1 MNKRQRITLMTL
13 AAILA
18 FGAGCYAAYQAG
30 VRHGMPAA
38 PASPATADAGAGAG
52 GKKPLYWHDPMYP
65 AQKFDRPGKS
75 PFMDMQLVPV
85 YGDDA
90 SGGAAVSISPGVQQ
104 NLGVRL
110 GEVTEGVMASDLV
123 ASGNVAY
130 NERDVVLVQAR
141 SAGFIERQYVR
152 APLDPVRKGQPLLE
166 LYVPDWVAAQEE
178 FLSARRLQGGGTA
191 GIVDAA
197 RQRMRLAGMPED
209 LIRQVEGSGA
219 VRARAT
225 LTAPAGGVVSEL
237 AAREGMTVAP
247 GATLFR
253 INGTGTVWVL
263 ADIPETAVAQVQPG
277 LAVEAGTPALPGV
290 VFKGKVNAL
299 LPRVDGAT
307 RTLQAR
313 IELANPSAQLVPGM
327 FATVKF
333 ARAAGGRVL
342 QVPAEAVI
350 RTGTRN
356 AVMLAQPGG
365 KFLPAEVETGAEA
378 GGMVEIR
385 KGLQRG
391 QQVVVSGQFL
401 IDSEASLK
409 GTANRMAGEA
419 GEAGAA
425 ASAAPGPRHHAEGR
439 VERIADGKVTISH
452 GPVAS
457 LQWGPMTMDFDA
469 PPGGLPRNVATG
481 DAVSFDFRQ
490 RADGGF
496 ALIAIAPTSAAPAS
510 VSPASKSPEAPK

>member
-1 MNKRQRITLMTL
+1 MNKHRIRILVVAGAV
-13 AAILA
+13 AAA
-18 FGAGCYAAYQAG
+18 VSAGGYALYHAG
-30 VRHGMPAA
+30 VRQGMK
-38 PASPATADAGAGAG
+38 ATPVDTAT

-90 SGGAAVSISPGVQQ
+90 GGDAGVSISPGLQQ

-110 GEVTEGVMASDLV
+110 AEVTEGILASDLV
-123 ASGNVAY
+123 ATGSVAY
-130 NERDVVLVQAR
+130 NERDTVLVQAR
-141 SAGFIERQYVR
+141 SAGFVERQYVR
-152 APLDPVRKGQPLLE
+152 APLEPVKKGQPLLE
-166 LYVPDWVAAQEE
+166 LFVPDWVAAQEE
-178 FLSARRLQGGGTA
+178 FLSAKRLQGGGKA

-209 LIRQVEGSGA
+209 LIRQVEASGA

-225 LTAPAGGVVSEL
+225 LTAPAGGVVAEL
-237 AAREGMTVAP
+237 AAREGMAVAP

-253 INGTGTVWVL
+253 INGTGTVWLL
-263 ADIPETAVAQVQPG
+263 ADIPETALAQVRPG
-277 LAVEAGTPALPGV
+277 LAVEASTPALPGA

-333 ARAAGGRVL
+333 TRAAGNPVL

-350 RTGTRN
+350 RTGTRSV
-356 AVMLAQPGG
+356 VMTAQEGG
-365 KFLPAEVETGAEA
+365 KFLPADVETGAEA
-378 GGMVEIR
+378 NGMVEIR
-385 KGLQRG
+385 TGLKRG
-391 QQVVVSGQFL
+391 QKVVVSGQFL
-401 IDSEASLK
+401 IDSDASLK
-409 GTANRMAGEA
+409 GTANRMAGD
-419 GEAGAA
+419 AGAPTPTPTPTPTP
-425 ASAAPGPRHHAEGR
+425 PGPRHHAEGR
-439 VERIADGKVTISH
+439 IERIADGKVTISH

-457 LQWGPMTMDFDA
+457 LQWGPMTMDFEQ
-469 PPGGLPRNVATG
+469 PRGGLPRDVAVG
-481 DAVSFDFRQ
+481 DTVDFDFQQ
-490 RADGGF
+490 RADGAF
-496 ALIAIAPTSAAPAS
+496 ELTAISPAGAAPA
-510 VSPASKSPEAPK
+510 AGKSPGTQK